1 MPAPETQVD
10 EDLVVLK
17 PIFGVKPGV
26 YLTVLYAVALV
37 LILFFL
43 LVFPGIV
50 RNGAVVSFTSQPAG
64 ASILVD
70 GIRIGATPDTAFVTS
85 GKHELTIRK
94 PYFKTSTETI
104 AVPGRLFLS
113 LFAPARLKY
122 ASSLSILSPG
132 ELISNASRQFAS
144 WALIGEAHGQYQFP
158 PVLTDA
164 VTDLYADRASN
175 QSNGPD
181 EASHLLNNALLNVQS
196 SSLLRD
202 FVHATVLD
210 HSAGQVAGPLQ
221 FGALFTKII
230 QLEKQSQGFPLWLN
244 EVLPADVVSTLKSSA
259 WYASFMKNYQE
270 SMRLSAADRQTTSIP
285 GPNSLTLDGIQF
297 VKVPGGS
304 FIMGMDEAS
313 RTSTDPLLVPSKV
326 RVGGFYMMSTETSR
340 AMFEQFLKN
349 DPKWLPSQRAQLEAQ
364 GLVTAG
370 YLAGWSDQG
379 AATAPPAGSA
389 NLPVTGV
396 SFGAAQAFASWLTA
410 RLPASL
416 SSYAVRLPTEAEWE
430 YAARLSGGTPKNDV
444 FQDTFQGVSREPE
457 PVGTGG
463 GGNLGIHDLMGNVW
477 EWTASWYRPAE
488 PPLARIGA
496 TGDNADM
503 GIALSDATAA
513 ALPDVHMTVKGGSFA
528 NRSDTV
534 SPGTRGSMPPAWCT
548 PYLGFRVI
556 IAPRL

>member
-1 MPAPETQVD
+1 VTAPDTQVD
-10 EDLVVLK
+10 EDIVVLK

-26 YLTVLYAVALV
+26 YLAAFYSAALV

-50 RNGAVVSFTSQPAG
+50 RNGADVSFSSQPAG

-70 GIRIGATPDTAFVTS
+70 GIRIGATPYTAFVAV
-85 GKHELTIRK
+85 GKHELTVRK

-104 AVPGRLFLS
+104 AVHGRLLFS
-113 LFAPARLKY
+113 LFAPARLRH
-122 ASSLSILSPG
+122 ATALSIIAPD
-132 ELISNASRQFAS
+132 ELISHASRQFAS

-175 QSNGPD
+175 HGDAPGK
-181 EASHLLNNALLNVQS
+181 ASHLLNNALLNVQS

-210 HSAGQVAGPLQ
+210 QSAGQVAGPLQ

-230 QLEKQSQGFPLWLN
+230 QLEKHSQGFPLWLN
-244 EVLPADVVSTLKSSA
+244 EVLPADVASTLKSSA
-259 WYASFMKNYQE
+259 WYASFMKNYRE
-270 SMRLSAADRQTTSIP
+270 SMRLGAADRQTTLIP
-285 GPNSLTLDGIQF
+285 GPESLALDGIPF

-340 AMFEQFLKN
+340 AMFEQFLKSN
-349 DPKWLPSQRAQLEAQ
+349 PKWLPSQRAQLEAQ
-364 GLVTAG
+364 GLVTSG

-379 AATAPPAGSA
+379 TAAAPPAGTP

-396 SFGAAQAFASWLTA
+396 SYGAAQAFASWLSA
-410 RLPASL
+410 RLPAYL
-416 SSYAVRLPTEAEWE
+416 SSYSVRLPTEAEWE
-430 YAARLSGGTPKNDV
+430 YAARLSGVTTKSDV

-477 EWTASWYRPAE
+477 EWTSSWYRPAE
-488 PPLARIGA
+488 PPLSLIGA
-496 TGDNADM
+496 TGDNAAL
-503 GIALSDATAA
+503 GIALSDAAAA

-548 PYLGFRVI
+548 PYLGFRVV
-556 IAPRL
+556 IAPRR